1 MCNNRVAVLAL
12 LALATA
18 IGGSAVA
25 LQGVSN
31 DDIVNQLLRPGGQYL
46 TFDANAYATGPLVEA
61 FDPAQRF
68 AAGKAVYY
76 RDWLAATDGDAPLA
90 GPDYDATSCAA
101 CHVET
106 AAVADLSTASFT
118 PLIAKPA
125 TRDHLERFGP
135 QLTTNRHGA
144 ADPEASIEV
153 LRVDW
158 PFVYPDG
165 ERLTLV
171 RPVGRAFDRDGE
183 TVPVRLRA
191 APLLFGWGLLERVD
205 PNMLAFFHDPDDRDG
220 DGISGRLVGDG
231 ERFAFLG
238 WKNSHTSLRSQIAAA
253 LANDMGVTSR
263 HNCGAGCSDEIK
275 PGELDALTEY
285 VRHLGVPDRRP
296 LDDLAGQHLF
306 GTTGCV
312 DCHVTV
318 LKTRAADGGS
328 PLAGQLVWPYSDLM
342 LHDMGPALA
351 EPGGAAD
358 ASEWRTAPLW
368 GLGVVETHLPQRGFL
383 HDGRARTIEEAI
395 LWHGG
400 EAERSKQRFVSL
412 SASEREALLTY
423 VRSL

>member
-1 MCNNRVAVLAL
+1 MQRVAILTL
-12 LALATA
+12 LTLATA

-25 LQGVSN
+25 LQGVGN
-31 DDIVNQLLRPGGQYL
+31 DEIVSRLLRPGGQYL
-46 TFDANAYATGPLVEA
+46 TFDARAHETGPLVEA
-61 FDPAQRF
+61 FDPEQRF
-68 AAGKAVYY
+68 ATGKSVFY
-76 RDWLAATDGDAPLA
+76 RDWLAATDGEAPLA

-106 AAVADLSTASFT
+106 QAAGDLSTASFT

-135 QLTTNRHGA
+135 QLTTNRHGT

-153 LRVDW
+153 LRVNW

-165 ERLTLV
+165 ERRTLV

-205 PNMLAFFHDPDDRDG
+205 PAMLAFFHDPEDRDG
-220 DGISGRLVGDG
+220 DGISGRLVAEG
-231 ERFAFLG
+231 ERVAFLG

-253 LANDMGVTSR
+253 LANDMGVTST
-263 HNCGAGCSDEIK
+263 HNCGGDCSDEIE
-275 PGELDALTEY
+275 PAELDALTDY

-296 LDDLAGQHLF
+296 LDDLTGQHLF

-318 LKTRAADGGS
+318 LRTRSVDGGG
-328 PLAGQLVWPYSDLM
+328 PLDDQLVWPYSNLM

-351 EPGGAAD
+351 EPGDAED

-368 GLGVVETHLPQRGFL
+368 GLGVVESHLPQRGFL

-400 EAERSKQRFVSL
+400 EAERSKRRFVSL
-412 SASEREALLTY
+412 TANEREALLAY